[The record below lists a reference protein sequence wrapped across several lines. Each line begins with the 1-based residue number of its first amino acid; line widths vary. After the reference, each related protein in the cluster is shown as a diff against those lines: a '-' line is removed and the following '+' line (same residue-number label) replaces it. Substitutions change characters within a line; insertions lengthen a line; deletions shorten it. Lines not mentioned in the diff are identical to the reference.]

1 MSEQTIITA
10 ALVVIGN
17 EILSGKVQETNAGYL
32 AGELFSMGWV
42 LKEIAVVP
50 DENEVVVS
58 TLKRLSGQV
67 DHVFTSGGVG
77 PTHDDITLAAVA
89 QATGRELVV
98 SPVLELLLKRFY
110 KAEILTPAQQ
120 RLAIIPEGAT
130 LHYGEASKYP
140 QMVVENIYPL
150 PGIPELFRKK
160 FKELKDLWPP
170 LEACGRR
177 CLKLEALETDVA
189 ESVARIAAEFPSVSL
204 GSYPSQ
210 RDGVWYLE
218 LVLESRDLEA
228 LDLASQ
234 ALGEALGIP
243 VSA

>member
-1 MSEQTIITA
+1 MAEQTIISA

-32 AGELFSMGWV
+32 ARELFAMGWE

-50 DENEVVVS
+50 DDNETVVS
-58 TLKRLSGQV
+58 TLQRLSAQV
-67 DHVFTSGGVG
+67 DHLFTSGGVG

-89 QATGRELVV
+89 QATDRKLVV
-98 SPVLELLLKRFY
+98 SPVLERLLKRFY
-110 KAEILTPAQQ
+110 KVEFLTPSQQ
-120 RLAIIPEGAT
+120 RLAIIPEGST

-140 QMVVENIYPL
+140 QMVVDNIYPL

-160 FKELKDLWPP
+160 FEELKELWPP
-170 LEACGRR
+170 SEACGRR

-189 ESVARIAAEFPSVSL
+189 ESVAAIAAQFPSVSL

-210 RDGVWYLE
+210 RDGVWHLE

-228 LDLASQ
+228 LEEACQ
-234 ALGEALGIP
+234 ALGEALGI
-243 VSA
+243 SASA